1 MKKPQFS
8 KTSKPADSA
17 VEEVEILPQD
27 GLTVIETVE
36 EVVEEPSLPEDPLP
50 SVPVDEPVI
59 ETKAV
64 PNDGAMHYLGTFA
77 MPGMVGKGGSSRVSA
92 MPVVAKTSDGR
103 ILGVLVVGD
112 PGDVSPALSQML
124 EGAGHAGAPFTL
136 VNAITLDRQTKLA
149 AARAIAAQTDA
160 NLDRSG
166 ALMALGFTASQL
178 A

>member
-8 KTSKPADSA
+8 KMSKPADNT

-36 EVVEEPSLPEDPLP
+36 EIVEETSLPDDPLP
-50 SVPVDEPVI
+50 SVPVDELVI
-59 ETKAV
+59 ETKVV
-64 PNDGAMHYLGTFA
+64 PVDGAMHYLGTFA
-77 MPGMVGKGGSSRVSA
+77 MPGMVGKGGSSRVSS
-92 MPVVAKTSDGR
+92 MPVVAKTADGR

-112 PGDVSPALSQML
+112 PGDVGPALAQML

-136 VNAITLDRQTKLA
+136 VSAMTLDRQTKLA
-149 AARAIAAQTDA
+149 AARAIASQTDA

-166 ALMALGFTASQL
+166 ALMALGYTASQL

>member
-8 KTSKPADSA
+8 KTTKPEVAA
-17 VEEVEILPQD
+17 EEVEILPQD
-27 GLTVIETVE
+27 GLTVIETAEEAVE
-36 EVVEEPSLPEDPLP
+36 EVALPEDPLP
-50 SVPVDEPVI
+50 SVPVDEPVV
-59 ETKAV
+59 EAKAA
-64 PNDGAMHYLGTFA
+64 PADGAMHYLGTFA

-92 MPVVAKTSDGR
+92 MPVVAKTADGR

-112 PGDVSPALSQML
+112 PGDVGPALSQML

-136 VNAITLDRQTKLA
+136 VNAMSLDRPTKLA
-149 AARAIAAQTDA
+149 AARAIASQTDA
-160 NLDRSG
+160 NLDRGG